1 MSGIDWKNL
10 NLWQTFPNSSAEE
23 KPKSF
28 QLKYAHGF
36 FCKYQVHA
44 LEIVFPEKVHIKIAR
59 SYLE

>member
-10 NLWQTFPNSSAEE
+10 NLWQTFPDSSAEE
-23 KPKSF
+23 KPKSV
-28 QLKYAHGF
+28 QLKYAHE
-36 FCKYQVHA
+36 YQVHA